1 MQSPRLTYDI
11 NEIIIKK
18 EAWINLILGFP
29 AISLFAIFLFF
40 HQETKPFFRENI
52 FATVAAVIVVLIAL
66 YFLVR
71 NSLDSRIKMVINKY
85 GIWVFQKGL
94 LAWSNIQYY
103 YFEEVIGEGANAS
116 LLKIKLLDRTNEVKI
131 DISFFNTSEQD
142 IEAAIEQNS
151 GDFNII
157 ALKENY

>member
-1 MQSPRLTYDI
+1 
-11 NEIIIKK
+11 
-18 EAWINLILGFP
+18 
-29 AISLFAIFLFF
+29 
-40 HQETKPFFRENI
+40 
-52 FATVAAVIVVLIAL
+52 
-66 YFLVR
+66 
-71 NSLDSRIKMVINKY
+71 MVINKY